1 MPPSVHSGL
10 LRPGCPDYGL
20 VVGEVMHMQ
29 YASGGC
35 GAAEGQVEASRR
47 QRIAERLPGKRIS
60 QLHLAEPRDFLKES
74 GSPSLPQDDT
84 TGVLF
89 GTNPFRAWLSP
100 AFPGAVHLAAS
111 LRAVRESPCSPA
123 DLPRWIRPAL
133 RGRRERLV
141 LKPSQRETLQAAFEQ
156 NPYPGITTRE
166 ELARETGIAEDR
178 IQTWFGNRRAGHL
191 RKSRSASGQASEEE
205 PSQGQGE
212 PQPWSPENFPKAARR
227 KRTRITRSQTSL
239 LVEAFE
245 KNRYP
250 GNEAKEELAQRT
262 GLPRSRIHVWFQNR
276 RARKLVQ
283 SASAPP
289 KSLADSPTSAA
300 TLPLDQSDL
309 SSVQSTY
316 PLGPPSHPSSSNQ
329 AILPVLTE
337 SRPPFLP
344 SEPTQGCAGQAPG
357 VVMDQPALIVKKTAE
372 TSHAPGTHLN
382 RSPTGPTV
390 GDRLS
395 DPQAPFWP
403 QYPGNDQDRDQHAVS
418 AGWLAQDPSR
428 PDNSKTQGQVPAQQ
442 VTAPFTQWGCEVAQG
457 VTADGNPAKRHS
469 SSPDT
474 PRHTCGQSRHNR
486 LKGHLIHQTKNARK
500 PRAF

>member
-1 MPPSVHSGL
+1 MKDSGGSGDFPHGPRGLPL
-10 LRPGCPDYGL
+10 LRK
-20 VVGEVMHMQ
+20 
-29 YASGGC
+29 A
-35 GAAEGQVEASRR
+35 
-47 QRIAERLPGKRIS
+47 
-60 QLHLAEPRDFLKES
+60 
-74 GSPSLPQDDT
+74 
-84 TGVLF
+84 
-89 GTNPFRAWLSP
+89 FRAWLSP

-111 LRAVRESPCSPA
+111 LRAVRLTCRDGSDRRFEA
-123 DLPRWIRPAL
+123 DEREPLPWY
-133 RGRRERLV
+133 
-141 LKPSQRETLQAAFEQ
+141 

-227 KRTRITRSQTSL
+227 KRTRITTSQTSL

-276 RARKLVQ
+276 RARKPVQ

-289 KSLADSPTSAA
+289 KSLADSPTPAA

-357 VVMDQPALIVKKTAE
+357 
-372 TSHAPGTHLN
+372 
-382 RSPTGPTV
+382 
-390 GDRLS
+390 
-395 DPQAPFWP
+395 
-403 QYPGNDQDRDQHAVS
+403 
-418 AGWLAQDPSR
+418 
-428 PDNSKTQGQVPAQQ
+428 
-442 VTAPFTQWGCEVAQG
+442 
-457 VTADGNPAKRHS
+457 
-469 SSPDT
+469 
-474 PRHTCGQSRHNR
+474 
-486 LKGHLIHQTKNARK
+486 
-500 PRAF
+500 

>member
-1 MPPSVHSGL
+1 MDPTSAPS
-10 LRPGCPDYGL
+10 R
-20 VVGEVMHMQ
+20 
-29 YASGGC
+29 
-35 GAAEGQVEASRR
+35 
-47 QRIAERLPGKRIS
+47 S
-60 QLHLAEPRDFLKES
+60 Q
-74 GSPSLPQDDT
+74 
-84 TGVLF
+84 
-89 GTNPFRAWLSP
+89 NP
-100 AFPGAVHLAAS
+100 
-111 LRAVRESPCSPA
+111 
-123 DLPRWIRPAL
+123 

-141 LKPSQRETLQAAFEQ
+141 LKPSQRESLRASFEQ

-178 IQTWFGNRRAGHL
+178 IQTWFANRRAGLL

-227 KRTRITRSQTSL
+227 KRTAITTSQTSL

-245 KNRYP
+245 ENRYP

-276 RARKLVQ
+276 RARKPVQ

-289 KSLADSPTSAA
+289 KSLAESSTHAA
-300 TLPLDQSDL
+300 TLPLDQSDP

-344 SEPTQGCAGQAPG
+344 SEPSQGCAGQAPG
-357 VVMDQPALIVKKTAE
+357 AMMDQPALTVNTAE
-372 TSHAPGTHLN
+372 TSHAPGTQLN
-382 RSPTGPTV
+382 QLPTGPTV
-390 GDRLS
+390 GERLS

-403 QYPGNDQDRDQHAVS
+403 QHPGNYQHRHQHAVS

-428 PDNSKTQGQVPAQQ
+428 PDNSKTQWQVPAQQ
-442 VTAPFTQWGCEVAQG
+442 VTAPFTQWGCEVAQAG
-457 VTADGNPAKRHS
+457 TARWEPSQETLQQPGHSEAHLWPEPAQSARGS
-469 SSPDT
+469 SRPPDQDCQEIESLLDELLSA
-474 PRHTCGQSRHNR
+474 PELQGKSQSF
-486 LKGHLIHQTKNARK
+486 LNAD
-500 PRAF
+500 PQQEAPPQLQLSLGDLDFRALLDALQD